1 MDYEIKSLSEY
12 VECIQTCRKKIY
24 EPISK
29 SNDMILFRGH
39 GNFSWKLLPKIFRK
53 KEWFENEMVIINEI
67 LRQCPESFK
76 NLTPFETLVKMQHYG
91 MPTRLLDLTGNP
103 LIALYFACN
112 DITQESEDGA
122 VLIVNFPMFYENHI
136 PVSSFLTKLFPE
148 SDNLFVQINKDSLD
162 TICKN
167 SIAVGIIPKLENYRI
182 KNQDGY
188 FILFTYIGEYET
200 VFNPIEANNSI
211 KDRIIIPSQ
220 YKKRILDELYICGI
234 KESFVYP
241 ELENQIKCIVKK
253 YSI

>member
-1 MDYEIKSLSEY
+1 M
-12 VECIQTCRKKIY
+12 
-24 EPISK
+24 
-29 SNDMILFRGH
+29 
-39 GNFSWKLLPKIFRK
+39 
-53 KEWFENEMVIINEI
+53 
-67 LRQCPESFK
+67 
-76 NLTPFETLVKMQHYG
+76 
-91 MPTRLLDLTGNP
+91 
-103 LIALYFACN
+103 
-112 DITQESEDGA
+112 
-122 VLIVNFPMFYENHI
+122 
-136 PVSSFLTKLFPE
+136 
-148 SDNLFVQINKDSLD
+148 
-162 TICKN
+162 
-167 SIAVGIIPKLENYRI
+167 ENYRI